1 MEQKF
6 LNDNTN
12 KKAPVHTKTWFVIL
26 MLIVFFPV
34 GLWLMW
40 AYKKNW
46 NMIVKLLITA
56 FFAYCFIVSIASDSK
71 PNNSIDTDMSSQSSC
86 ADNIVTDNQLNE
98 DLSKTTTL
106 SAITESDVT
115 TCTSSTVTTTVT
127 TTTEPLE
134 IKSPDEF
141 IYNDKLYSINN
152 LTIDEVKNTFS
163 GLTEM
168 DETIVKNDDIGFVCD
183 NSGNINVVFLFND
196 SGSFLKNINT
206 EMSSAEIENILGSA
220 SADEE
225 GELWLLDSDGN
236 VVYDMDSPYYI
247 QLLEDESLGTVLML
261 CRTDTVIESEAEG
274 VSKLFIGYE
283 GNDILP
289 DLDNVTVYLD
299 NKKLFTLQKGN
310 VIVLL
315 YNNDGKM
322 HTLRIENT
330 VAQFITDTTT
340 EIKFRCL
347 PINNFYIPSNV
358 DDEYS
363 VSEVET
369 YEFSELFPNA
379 YFNEENIYVFT
390 DDEVF
395 SGEEYIDYC
404 TQNEIKSAIIDSIKE
419 WF

>member
-6 LNDNTN
+6 LNDSTNT
-12 KKAPVHTKTWFVIL
+12 KIPVYTKNWFVIL

-152 LTIDEVKNTFS
+152 LTMDEVKNTFS

-196 SGSFLKNINT
+196 SGSFLKI
-206 EMSSAEIENILGSA
+206 
-220 SADEE
+220 
-225 GELWLLDSDGN
+225 
-236 VVYDMDSPYYI
+236 
-247 QLLEDESLGTVLML
+247 
-261 CRTDTVIESEAEG
+261 
-274 VSKLFIGYE
+274 
-283 GNDILP
+283 
-289 DLDNVTVYLD
+289 
-299 NKKLFTLQKGN
+299 
-310 VIVLL
+310 
-315 YNNDGKM
+315 
-322 HTLRIENT
+322 
-330 VAQFITDTTT
+330 
-340 EIKFRCL
+340 
-347 PINNFYIPSNV
+347 
-358 DDEYS
+358 
-363 VSEVET
+363 
-369 YEFSELFPNA
+369 
-379 YFNEENIYVFT
+379 
-390 DDEVF
+390 
-395 SGEEYIDYC
+395 
-404 TQNEIKSAIIDSIKE
+404 
-419 WF
+419 

>member
-6 LNDNTN
+6 LNDSTNT
-12 KKAPVHTKTWFVIL
+12 KIPVYTKNWFVIL
-26 MLIVFFPV
+26 MLIIFFPV

-106 SAITESDVT
+106 AAITERDVT

>member
-6 LNDNTN
+6 LNDSTNT
-12 KKAPVHTKTWFVIL
+12 KIPVYTKNWFVIL

-56 FFAYCFIVSIASDSK
+56 FLAYCFIVSIASDSK

-106 SAITESDVT
+106 AAITESDVT
-115 TCTSSTVTTTVT
+115 TCTSSTVATTVT

-206 EMSSAEIENILGSA
+206 EMSSAEIESTLGSA

-299 NKKLFTLQKGN
+299 DKKLFTLQKGN
-310 VIVLL
+310 VIALL

-330 VAQFITDTTT
+330 VAQFITDKTT

>member
-6 LNDNTN
+6 LNDSTNT
-12 KKAPVHTKTWFVIL
+12 KIPVYTKNWFVIL

-152 LTIDEVKNTFS
+152 LTMDEVKNTFS

-196 SGSFLKNINT
+196 SGSFFKNINT
-206 EMSSAEIENILGSA
+206 EMSSIEIENILGSA

-274 VSKLFIGYE
+274 ASKLFIGYE

-299 NKKLFTLQKGN
+299 DKKLFTLQKGN
-310 VIVLL
+310 VIALL

-330 VAQFITDTTT
+330 VAQFITDKTT

>member
-6 LNDNTN
+6 LNDSTN

-46 NMIVKLLITA
+46 NIIVKILITA

-71 PNNSIDTDMSSQSSC
+71 PNTSIDTDMSSQSSC

-106 SAITESDVT
+106 AAITESDVT
-115 TCTSSTVTTTVT
+115 TCTSSAVTTTVT

-168 DETIVKNDDIGFVCD
+168 DETIVKNGDIGFICD
-183 NSGNINVVFLFND
+183 YSGNINAVFLFND
-196 SGSFLKNINT
+196 SGSFFKNINT
-206 EMSSAEIENILGSA
+206 EMSSAEIESTLGSA

-236 VVYDMDSPYYI
+236 VVYDMDSPHYI

-261 CRTDTVIESEAEG
+261 CRTDTVIVSEAEG